1 MIDALVEA
9 VREVGR
15 TEILSRARHVRG
27 ERKRD
32 GSLFTE
38 ADTAAQAA
46 LIVRLRRLHDCPV
59 IGEEMTA
66 DAQQAAWGRGAGTA
80 WCVDPIDGTTNFL
93 QGIPYYAV
101 SVALVERGRAR
112 LAVVYNPATDEA
124 FHAAAGAGAFLNG
137 APIAPRPAP
146 ARLAEA
152 IASIELKR
160 LPRVQAVR
168 LAGELPWYSYRNF
181 GAAALDWCWLAA
193 GRFDVYLHA
202 NHMLW
207 DYAAGSLIL
216 SEAGGV
222 MSTFDADDF
231 FAGEPWSKSV
241 LAARDARLFEE
252 WRSYFRTRIRGK
264 VAHPRPRKA
273 AGRTGPRRPAK
284 RA

>member
-15 TEILSRARHVRG
+15 TEILPRAQRVRG

-46 LIVRLRRLHDCPV
+46 LIRRLRRVHDCPV
-59 IGEEMTA
+59 IGEEMTRE
-66 DAQQAAWGRGAGTA
+66 AQRAAWGQGAGPA

-101 SVALVERGRAR
+101 SVALIEHGRAR
-112 LAVVYNPATDEA
+112 LGVVYNPAMDET
-124 FHAAAGAGAFLNG
+124 FHAVAGAGAFLDG
-137 APIAPRPAP
+137 ARIAPRPAP
-146 ARLAEA
+146 ARLADA
-152 IASIELKR
+152 IASVELKR
-160 LPRVQAVR
+160 MPRAAAQR
-168 LAGELPWYSYRNF
+168 LARELPWYSYRNF

-202 NHMLW
+202 SHMLW
-207 DYAAGSLIL
+207 DYAAGALVL
-216 SEAGGV
+216 AEAGGV
-222 MSTFDADDF
+222 MSTFEADDF
-231 FAGEPWSKSV
+231 FAGEPWSKPV
-241 LAARDARLFEE
+241 LAARDPRLFEE
-252 WRSYFRTRIRGK
+252 WRRYVRARLGS
-264 VAHPRPRKA
+264 PRPR
-273 AGRTGPRRPAK
+273 AGRTARAAPRRSR